1 MLVKAANN
9 NHIKGIGCDLRP
21 RGVICL
27 QYADDT
33 ILFSDCNT
41 EFATILKMVLT
52 CFEQVSGMQ
61 INYNKSEL
69 IPLCLEELDIS
80 VLADIFGCTIGT
92 LPIKYI
98 GITLHFDKLRRVD
111 IQPFIDKIL
120 KRISVWR
127 GELLSYATRVI
138 LIKACLASI
147 PIYLLSFSNFQNRL
161 LI

>member
-52 CFEQVSGMQ
+52 CFEQVSGMR
-61 INYNKSEL
+61 INCNKSEL

-98 GITLHFDKLRRVD
+98 GITLHFDKLRRVEFLTKKKLRRVD

-127 GELLSYATRVI
+127 GELPLMQPGSFLSKLV
-138 LIKACLASI
+138 
-147 PIYLLSFSNFQNRL
+147 
-161 LI
+161 